1 MVPDKI
7 VRGPFPAQLGQGH
20 SMSGVLTERTKL
32 RKFLFIVWLLD
43 SAALVVLFAVILLKG
58 QTPDRIDLT
67 GDLGGIW
74 GGIGGFLM
82 WLKWKARKSVSAK

>member
-1 MVPDKI
+1 
-7 VRGPFPAQLGQGH
+7 
-20 SMSGVLTERTKL
+20 MSDVLPERTKL

-43 SAALVVLFAVILLKG
+43 SAALIVLFAVILLKG
-58 QTPDRIDLT
+58 QTPNRIDLT

-82 WLKWKARKSVSAK
+82 WLKWKANKSVCVK

>member
-1 MVPDKI
+1 MN
-7 VRGPFPAQLGQGH
+7 
-20 SMSGVLTERTKL
+20 GVLTERTKL

-58 QTPDRIDLT
+58 QTPNRIDLT
-67 GDLGGIW
+67 GDLDGIW

-82 WLKWKARKSVSAK
+82 WFKWKANKSVCVK